1 MALAFAGPVRRPSLP
16 LGGGGAG
23 PPAAGGP
30 RAVAPAPSGAG
41 GGRRRGVWASL
52 VVGGLVLGGLLLVS
66 ISGAEAR
73 GLGPGA
79 GQGEGWAVVIDAGSS
94 GSRAHVYHYEKVP
107 GKLLPQVRLPEKTLK
122 VKPGLSSFKDDP
134 AGAGPA
140 LEGLMDF
147 AKREIPEPQWKDTRV
162 FLMATAGLRLL
173 APAAQ
178 TAIIRSC
185 AEQIRASPFLFKDAW
200 AGVLP
205 GHKEGIFGW
214 VAANYAM
221 GPLQQVSAKRFA
233 KIGATTG
240 VIEMGGA
247 SAQVTFLRPAN
258 YSGDTRLIALGG
270 LEVEVFTHSFLGFGQ
285 EAAQKKARAAAARQ
299 SGASDPCLP
308 VGYSAGGAQGTGNF
322 AGCLALARGILK
334 PKNCHQSRCAI
345 GDVYVPRLGGEF
357 LATENFFYSAQFFDL
372 PPSPTLAQIR
382 AAGEQYC
389 SQDWAA
395 LQAGHAGK
403 SEEELLKY
411 CFSAAY
417 MYAFMHDGLEVE
429 AGGALDGGIAYS
441 NEVTYNGVT
450 SDVDWPL
457 GALLVDVLGEDGLA
471 KGAMVNTVIAGLL
484 VAVVLVAALVIVC
497 TGNRQ
502 GFGTRIGRM
511 QAHWGLAKGPAPPFH
526 VGRPRYA
533 KV

>member
-1 MALAFAGPVRRPSLP
+1 MASAVRRPSLP

-23 PPAAGGP
+23 PPGGGS
-30 RAVAPAPSGAG
+30 RAVAPAPAG
-41 GGRRRGVWASL
+41 VGRRRAWASL
-52 VVGGLVLGGLLLVS
+52 VVGGLLLGGLGLVS

-107 GKLLPQVRLPEKTLK
+107 GKLLPQVSLPEKTLK

-134 AGAGPA
+134 AAAGPA
-140 LEGLMDF
+140 LQGLMDF
-147 AKREIPEPQWKDTRV
+147 AKREIPERQWKDTRV

-178 TAIIRSC
+178 NAIIRSC
-185 AEQIRASPFLFKDAW
+185 AEQIRASPFLFKDTW

-221 GPLQQVSAKRFA
+221 GPLQMVNTNKRFA
-233 KIGATTG
+233 KIRATTG

-258 YSGDTRLIALGG
+258 YSGDTRLITLGG

-285 EAAQKKARAAAARQ
+285 EAAQKKARAAARQ

-308 VGYSAGGAQGTGNF
+308 VGYSSGGAQGTGDF

-334 PKNCHQSRCAI
+334 AKNCHQSRCAI
-345 GDVYVPRLGGEF
+345 GDVYVPRLDGEF

-389 SQDWAA
+389 SKDWAA
-395 LQAGHAGK
+395 LQAGHASK

-429 AGGALDGGIAYS
+429 AGGPLDGGIAYS

-497 TGNRQ
+497 TGSRQ

-526 VGRPRYA
+526 VGRPRYV